1 MSSTNVTSSAQTAAA
16 DVPGSVADQAVQPP
30 GVSLL
35 GGLRI
40 GWDRLL
46 TTVPIYIGLLV
57 VWIYFDTQTAGKFLG
72 ARNLSEMVQEY
83 SYKPVLALGV
93 VLVLLLGEIDLSLGF
108 LTLLSVALT
117 AQFSQLSGWPAGP
130 AILATLAIC
139 TLLGLIQGALIAWIR
154 MPSFVVTLGGFLI
167 FEGVAYR
174 ILGNTVNLFDPFI
187 GSLGS
192 YNLPKGA
199 GWILATVAAAAFIA
213 NGLLVRI
220 KRARAGLRNPPPVYF
235 ILSAAGMLVLLE
247 GAVTLLNDYRGVPI
261 AVVIL
266 GVLTIVFWYLTKRVP
281 FGRHIYAVG
290 GNLEAARRAG
300 INTTMVR
307 WVVFGISG
315 LMAGVAGVMLV
326 GYSPVASTTI
336 AGPDL
341 LLDVISIA
349 VIGGVSLTGGRG
361 SVWAVLLG
369 GLLIASVDSG
379 LSLEA
384 VDADFVY
391 VIKGAILLAAILID
405 IVGKRRGGLLARS

>member
-1 MSSTNVTSSAQTAAA
+1 
-16 DVPGSVADQAVQPP
+16 
-30 GVSLL
+30 
-35 GGLRI
+35 
-40 GWDRLL
+40 
-46 TTVPIYIGLLV
+46 
-57 VWIYFDTQTAGKFLG
+57 
-72 ARNLSEMVQEY
+72 
-83 SYKPVLALGV
+83 
-93 VLVLLLGEIDLSLGF
+93 
-108 LTLLSVALT
+108 
-117 AQFSQLSGWPAGP
+117 
-130 AILATLAIC
+130 
-139 TLLGLIQGALIAWIR
+139 
-154 MPSFVVTLGGFLI
+154 
-167 FEGVAYR
+167 
-174 ILGNTVNLFDPFI
+174 
-187 GSLGS
+187 
-192 YNLPKGA
+192 
-199 GWILATVAAAAFIA
+199 
-213 NGLLVRI
+213 
-220 KRARAGLRNPPPVYF
+220 VYF